1 LPARHIF
8 RVPDFGFR
16 VSGFGFGAD
25 CLCELRLFFFWG
37 GRGFRNCLQRVATYA
52 RELVE
57 VGGAQTHTDE
67 GPVLE
72 AHTDQTLEGH
82 TDQTRGAECRWSIE
96 TTGGS
101 PVSLKTPVAADP
113 PVTPVAADPPQD
125 TCRCGSSLPVS
136 LKTAVAADPPVS
148 LHPPVSLEKAVSLE
162 TPLSPETD
170 PAGLS
175 QLLAST
181 PLSPNGLPRTF
192 DGLPRTSDDMSLTY
206 LTPLELSLCG
216 PTRVFVCAPPPPSPS
231 RTRTCPQHLSVV
243 SVTPQKH
250 RGVGVGIGVCADVGV
265 GVGVGA
271 DVDVDERSSVCT
283 EVLIS
288 DPNP

>member
-1 LPARHIF
+1 MFVRA
-8 RVPDFGFR
+8 GF
-16 VSGFGFGAD
+16 V
-25 CLCELRLFFFWG
+25 FFWG

-67 GPVLE
+67 GPVLQ

-101 PVSLKTPVAADP
+101 PVSLKTP
-113 PVTPVAADPPQD
+113 
-125 TCRCGSSLPVS
+125 
-136 LKTAVAADPPVS
+136 VAADPPVS